1 MEQIKQITI
10 EYKTPNSVYINA
22 VDERGFTVVV
32 HIDNS
37 CGDVAITNWI
47 KD

>member
-1 MEQIKQITI
+1 MTSFEPITI

-22 VDERGFTVVV
+22 IDERGFTVVI

-37 CGDVAITNWI
+37 CGDVAVTNWI